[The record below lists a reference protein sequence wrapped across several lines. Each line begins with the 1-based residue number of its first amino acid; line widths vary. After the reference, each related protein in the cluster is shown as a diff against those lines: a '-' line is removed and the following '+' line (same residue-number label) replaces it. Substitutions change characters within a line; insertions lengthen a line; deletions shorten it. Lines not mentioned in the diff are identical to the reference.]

1 MKTSESRKKR
11 KAWRIRLLVALR
23 RTIDQPTLIS
33 ELITK
38 ILWRSLDRFHIARVE
53 EYQQY
58 IQSTQQV
65 ICKVLD
71 SDQSKWEEVLSEA
84 EFLNEIE
91 ESKARASELGINW
104 QGGGADMHLLYG
116 LCRLL
121 QPKVVLETGV
131 QDGWSSLMI
140 LLALE
145 KNGSGHLHS
154 IDLPA
159 FHPKAYQSTGIMVS
173 ERLKHRWT
181 LHLGPQRKILPNLL
195 SVLPEVDLLHYD
207 SDKTYR
213 GMYQTYSKVWPKLTS
228 GGILVSDDLNNN
240 AFLDFSEKQSV
251 YPNVMY
257 KNIKGR
263 VLEVSTNCMGLIV
276 HP

>member
-1 MKTSESRKKR
+1 METSESPRKR
-11 KAWRIRLLVALR
+11 KAWPVRLLVALR
-23 RTIDQPTLIS
+23 RTIVQPTLVS
-33 ELITK
+33 ELIAK
-38 ILWRSLDRFHIARVE
+38 VLWRNLDRFHISRIE

-58 IQSTQQV
+58 IQSSQQV
-65 ICKVLD
+65 VCKI
-71 SDQSKWEEVLSEA
+71 SGSEQSKWEEVLSEA
-84 EFLNEIE
+84 EFVNGIE

-121 QPKVVLETGV
+121 QPKVVIETGV

-145 KNGSGHLHS
+145 KNGVGHLHS

-159 FHPKAYQSTGIMVS
+159 FHPKAHQYTGIMVS
-173 ERLKHRWT
+173 EGLKHRWT
-181 LHLGPQRKILPNLL
+181 LHLGPQRRILPDLL
-195 SVLPEVDLLHYD
+195 SGLPKVDLFHYD

-213 GMYQTYSKVWPKLTS
+213 GMYQTYSEVWPKLAS
-228 GGILVSDDLNNN
+228 GGVLVSDDLNNN
-240 AFLDFSEKQSV
+240 AFLDFSDKHNV
-251 YPNVMY
+251 CPNVMY

-276 HP
+276 RP